1 MNQLLIEPKSIFFIL
16 EDSGSV
22 NPLLEPSIGT
32 YVWSIVIFMT
42 VLFVLRK
49 YAWNPLLDF
58 LEEREKDIAE
68 SLKMAESAKTDLE
81 KIKDESEKILN
92 EAKKEGKAIVSDSK
106 LRAEESA
113 NKILN
118 NAKEKSDEFLDEA
131 KSKIE
136 IEKKRVIKEIKEEVV
151 DLSLDLATKVLQR
164 NVKDDDNNKFIKSS
178 LEAVKADEA
187 KS

>member
-1 MNQLLIEPKSIFFIL
+1 M
-16 EDSGSV
+16 
-22 NPLLEPSIGT
+22 NPLLTPELGT
-32 YVWSIVIFMT
+32 YVWALVIFLT
-42 VLFVLRK
+42 VLFVLKK

-68 SLKMAESAKTDLE
+68 SLEMAESAKTNLE

-92 EAKKEGKAIVSDSK
+92 KAKKEGKTIVSDSK

-113 NKILN
+113 NKILDD
-118 NAKEKSDEFLDEA
+118 AKAKSNEFLDDA

-136 IEKKRVIKEIKEEVV
+136 IEKKRAIKEIKEEVV
-151 DLSLDLATKVLQR
+151 DLSLELATKVLQR

>member
-1 MNQLLIEPKSIFFIL
+1 M
-16 EDSGSV
+16 
-22 NPLLEPSIGT
+22 NPLLTPELGT
-32 YVWSIVIFMT
+32 YVWSLVIFMT

-81 KIKDESEKILN
+81 QIKDESEKILN
-92 EAKKEGKAIVSDSK
+92 KAKKEGKTIVSDSK

-113 NKILN
+113 NKILDD
-118 NAKEKSDEFLDEA
+118 AKAKSNEFLDDA

-136 IEKKRVIKEIKEEVV
+136 IEKKRAIKEIKEEVV
-151 DLSLDLATKVLQR
+151 DLSLELATKVLQR

>member
-1 MNQLLIEPKSIFFIL
+1 M
-16 EDSGSV
+16 
-22 NPLLEPSIGT
+22 NPLLTPELGT
-32 YVWSIVIFMT
+32 YVWSLVIFLT
-42 VLFVLRK
+42 VLFVLKK

-68 SLKMAESAKTDLE
+68 SLEMAESAKTNLE

-92 EAKKEGKAIVSDSK
+92 KAKKEGKTIVSDSK

-113 NKILN
+113 NKILDD
-118 NAKEKSDEFLDEA
+118 AKAKSNEFLDDA

-136 IEKKRVIKEIKEEVV
+136 IEKKRAIKEIKEEVV
-151 DLSLDLATKVLQR
+151 DLSLELATKVLQR
-164 NVKDDDNNKFIKSS
+164 NVKDDDNNKFSKSS

>member
-1 MNQLLIEPKSIFFIL
+1 M
-16 EDSGSV
+16 
-22 NPLLEPSIGT
+22 NPLLTPELGT
-32 YVWSIVIFMT
+32 YVWSLVIFLT
-42 VLFVLRK
+42 VLFVLKK

-68 SLKMAESAKTDLE
+68 SLEMAESAKTNLE

-92 EAKKEGKAIVSDSK
+92 EAKKEGKTIVSDSK

-113 NKILN
+113 NKILDD
-118 NAKEKSDEFLDEA
+118 AKAKSNEFLDDA

-136 IEKKRVIKEIKEEVV
+136 IEKKRAIKEIKEEVV
-151 DLSLDLATKVLQR
+151 DLSLELATKVLQR

-187 KS
+187 QS

>member
-1 MNQLLIEPKSIFFIL
+1 M
-16 EDSGSV
+16 
-22 NPLLEPSIGT
+22 NPLLTPELGT
-32 YVWSIVIFMT
+32 YVWSLVIFLT
-42 VLFVLRK
+42 VLFVLKK

-68 SLKMAESAKTDLE
+68 SLEMAESAKTNLE

-92 EAKKEGKAIVSDSK
+92 KAKKEGKTIVSDSK
-106 LRAEESA
+106 LIAEESA
-113 NKILN
+113 NKILDD
-118 NAKEKSDEFLDEA
+118 AKAKSNEFLDDA

-136 IEKKRVIKEIKEEVV
+136 IEKKRAIKEIKEEVV
-151 DLSLDLATKVLQR
+151 DLSLELATKVLQR

>member
-1 MNQLLIEPKSIFFIL
+1 M
-16 EDSGSV
+16 
-22 NPLLEPSIGT
+22 NPLLTPELGT
-32 YVWSIVIFMT
+32 YVWSLVIFMT

-81 KIKDESEKILN
+81 QIKDESEKILN
-92 EAKKEGKAIVSDSK
+92 DAK
-106 LRAEESA
+106 
-113 NKILN
+113 
-118 NAKEKSDEFLDEA
+118 AKSNEFLDDA

-136 IEKKRVIKEIKEEVV
+136 IEKKRAIKEIKGEVV
-151 DLSLDLATKVLQR
+151 DLSLELATKVLQR
-164 NVKDDDNNKFIKSS
+164 NVKDDDNSKFIKSS
-178 LEAVKADEA
+178 LEAVKVDEA

>member
-1 MNQLLIEPKSIFFIL
+1 M
-16 EDSGSV
+16 
-22 NPLLEPSIGT
+22 NPLLTPELGT
-32 YVWSIVIFMT
+32 YVWSLVIFLT
-42 VLFVLRK
+42 VLFVLKK

-58 LEEREKDIAE
+58 LEEREKDIAK
-68 SLKMAESAKTDLE
+68 SLEMAESAKTNLE

-92 EAKKEGKAIVSDSK
+92 KAKKEGKTIVSDSK

-113 NKILN
+113 NKILDD
-118 NAKEKSDEFLDEA
+118 AKAKSNEFLDDA

-136 IEKKRVIKEIKEEVV
+136 IEKKRAIKEIKEEVV
-151 DLSLDLATKVLQR
+151 DLSLELATKVLQR

>member
-1 MNQLLIEPKSIFFIL
+1 M
-16 EDSGSV
+16 
-22 NPLLEPSIGT
+22 NPLLTPELGT
-32 YVWSIVIFMT
+32 YVWSLVIFLT
-42 VLFVLRK
+42 VLFVLKK

-68 SLKMAESAKTDLE
+68 SLEMAESAKTNLE

-92 EAKKEGKAIVSDSK
+92 KAKKEGKTIVSDSK

-113 NKILN
+113 NKILDD
-118 NAKEKSDEFLDEA
+118 AKAKSNEFLDDA

-136 IEKKRVIKEIKEEVV
+136 IEKKRAIKEIKEEVV
-151 DLSLDLATKVLQR
+151 DLSLELATKVLQR

>member
-1 MNQLLIEPKSIFFIL
+1 M
-16 EDSGSV
+16 
-22 NPLLEPSIGT
+22 NPLLTPELGT
-32 YVWSIVIFMT
+32 YVWSLVIFLT
-42 VLFVLRK
+42 VLFVLK
-49 YAWNPLLDF
+49 KFAWNPLLDF

-92 EAKKEGKAIVSDSK
+92 EAKKEGKTIVSDSK

-118 NAKEKSDEFLDEA
+118 DAKEKSNEFLDDA
-131 KSKIE
+131 KSKID
-136 IEKKRVIKEIKEEVV
+136 IEKKRAIKEIKEEVV

-164 NVKDDDNNKFIKSS
+164 NINDEDNSKFVKSS
-178 LEAVKADEA
+178 LEAVKVDEA

>member
-1 MNQLLIEPKSIFFIL
+1 M
-16 EDSGSV
+16 
-22 NPLLEPSIGT
+22 NPLLTPELGT
-32 YVWSIVIFMT
+32 YVWSLVIFMT

-81 KIKDESEKILN
+81 QIKDESEKILN
-92 EAKKEGKAIVSDSK
+92 EAKKEGKAIVGDSK
-106 LRAEESA
+106 QRAEESA
-113 NKILN
+113 AKILN
-118 NAKEKSDEFLDEA
+118 DAKA

-136 IEKKRVIKEIKEEVV
+136 IEKTRAIKEIKEEVI
-151 DLSLDLATKVLQR
+151 DLSLELATKVLQR
-164 NVKDDDNNKFIKSS
+164 NVKDDDNSKFIKSS
-178 LEAVKADEA
+178 LEAVKVDEA

>member
-1 MNQLLIEPKSIFFIL
+1 M
-16 EDSGSV
+16 
-22 NPLLEPSIGT
+22 NPLLTPELGT
-32 YVWSIVIFMT
+32 YVWSLVIFLT
-42 VLFVLRK
+42 VLFVLKK

-68 SLKMAESAKTDLE
+68 SLEMAESAKTNLE

-92 EAKKEGKAIVSDSK
+92 EAKKEGKTIVSDSK

-113 NKILN
+113 NKILD
-118 NAKEKSDEFLDEA
+118 NAKAKSNEFLDDA

-136 IEKKRVIKEIKEEVV
+136 IEKKRAIKEIKEEVV
-151 DLSLDLATKVLQR
+151 DLSLELATKVLQR